1 MSSPVTTAIAE
12 SIDRKGFAITPQFLE
27 PRLVRELRDEA
38 LALRREGSFRQ
49 AGVGRGGSW
58 RVDPEVRSDFVH
70 WLDQSDLSS
79 LQETVMRRYEQLR
92 MEINQRLLLGLF
104 SWEGH
109 LTVYPAGAHY
119 ARHLDRFRDAMHRT
133 VSTTLYLN
141 DTWSEED
148 GGQLRLYLDSD
159 LGEFIDVLPQGGTLV
174 TFVSDRFEHEVIAA
188 RRERVSLT
196 GWFARRV

>member
-1 MSSPVTTAIAE
+1 MSSSITTAIAE
-12 SIDRKGFAITPQFLE
+12 SIEQNGFAITPRFLE

-38 LALRREGSFRQ
+38 LALRREGNFRQ

-58 RVDPEVRSDFVH
+58 RVDPEIRSDFVH
-70 WLDQSDLSS
+70 WLDQNELTP

-141 DTWSEED
+141 DTWSEKH
-148 GGQLRLYLDSD
+148 GGQLRLYLDSGF
-159 LGEFIDVLPQGGTLV
+159 GEFIDVLPQGGTLV
-174 TFVSDRFEHEVIAA
+174 TFISDRFEHEVIAA
-188 RRERVSLT
+188 GRERVSLT